1 MIIIYESFY
10 AGNQSKSN
18 RSLRRRCFDSPAEP
32 EGTAVWPRSES
43 KLWRPKPTFQHAGAG
58 RRTGSCSG
66 GLCTAAASVA
76 LQCGAWALAAFRTR
90 FQVRPRQLSTANR
103 RTCPRTPAQPSIPV
117 RGCKK

>member
-10 AGNQSKSN
+10 GGNQSKSN
-18 RSLRRRCFDSPAEP
+18 RSLRRRCCDLPAEP

-66 GLCTAAASVA
+66 GLCTAERWSAT
-76 LQCGAWALAAFRTR
+76 LAAFRTR
-90 FQVRPRQLSTANR
+90 FQVRPRQVSTANR
-103 RTCPRTPAQPSIPV
+103 RTCPCTPAQPSIPV